1 MSVSAEGGP
10 SVRGAGAGAPSEPA
24 PSLFAGIVGQHRA
37 VAQLR
42 ASARRPVHA
51 YLLVGETGDTRRA
64 LARGFAA
71 ALLCALGGCGSCS
84 VCRRALGGVH
94 PDLVEFE
101 RAGAALR
108 VEDAQAVVQR
118 AARRPL
124 EAQRQVIV
132 VPDLEIPPWLA
143 APVLLKT
150 LEEPPPR
157 TVLVLLVE
165 FVPPE
170 LATIASRCVRVDMA
184 SVPEAEIRAHLEGR
198 GVPPELAAELAAGAG
213 GSIDRA
219 RILAEDEGFAERLTL
234 WRSVPTRLDGTGA
247 TAGALAAELVRR
259 ADETVEPLRER
270 HRLEMAALEE
280 AAEQTGA
287 RGVSARKDVE
297 ARHRRVERRWRTDE
311 LRAGL
316 ATLAAAYR
324 DRLVARTAGEG
335 AEAGG
340 GAARLRELAGA
351 VRAVEEAA
359 TELVR
364 NPNET
369 LMLEALLVRLSAVP
383 A

>member
-1 MSVSAEGGP
+1 MSEVPSAD
-10 SVRGAGAGAPSEPA
+10 
-24 PSLFAGIVGQHRA
+24 LFAGVVGQDRA

-42 ASARRPVHA
+42 AAARRPVHA
-51 YLLVGETGDTRRA
+51 YLLVGEAGETRRA

-71 ALLCALGGCGSCS
+71 ALLCPQGGCGSCG
-84 VCRRALGGVH
+84 VCRRALEGIH

-101 RAGAALR
+101 RVGASLR
-108 VEDAQAVVQR
+108 VEDAEEIVRLAS
-118 AARRPL
+118 RRPL
-124 EAQRQVIV
+124 ESRAQVLV
-132 VPDLEIPPWLA
+132 VQDLELPPWQAVA
-143 APVLLKT
+143 ALLKT
-150 LEEPPPR
+150 LEEPPP
-157 TVLVLLVE
+157 TTYFVLPVE

-170 LATIASRCVRVDMA
+170 LATVASRCERVALGSGPD
-184 SVPEAEIRAHLEGR
+184 AEIRAFLHGR
-198 GVPPELAAELAAGAG
+198 GVEPELAAELAAGSG

-219 RILAEDEGFAERLTL
+219 RVLAEDGAFAERLAL

-270 HRLEMAALEE
+270 HRLEMEALE
-280 AAEQTGA
+280 AAADQAGA
-287 RGVSARKDVE
+287 RGVTGRKDVE
-297 ARHRRVERRWRTDE
+297 ARQRRVERRWRTDE

-316 ATLAAAYR
+316 ATLAGAYR
-324 DRLVARTAGEG
+324 DRLVARSAGE
-335 AEAGG
+335 AAGG
-340 GAARLRELAGA
+340 VRLRELTGA
-351 VRAVEEAA
+351 VAAVEEAA

>member
-1 MSVSAEGGP
+1 VNDSVPPVA
-10 SVRGAGAGAPSEPA
+10 A
-24 PSLFAGIVGQHRA
+24 LFDGVVGQPRA
-37 VAQLR
+37 VDALR
-42 ASARRPVHA
+42 QAASRPVHA
-51 YLLVGETGDTRRA
+51 YLLVGEAGDTRRA
-64 LARGFAA
+64 LVRGFAA
-71 ALLCALGGCGSCS
+71 ALLCPQGGCGHCG
-84 VCRRALGGVH
+84 VCRRALDGIH

-108 VEDAQAVVQR
+108 VPDAQQVVQL

-124 EAQRQVIV
+124 EAARQVIV

-150 LEEPPPR
+150 LEEPPAP
-157 TVLVLLVE
+157 TVLVLPVE

-170 LATIASRCVRVDMA
+170 LATVASRCVRVDMA
-184 SVPEAEIRAHLEGR
+184 SVPEADIRGFLQGR
-198 GVPPELAAELAAGAG
+198 GVDPALAAELAAASG
-213 GSIDRA
+213 GSVDRA
-219 RILAEDEGFAERLTL
+219 RILADDGAFAERLAL

-270 HRLEMAALEE
+270 HRLEMDALEE
-280 AAEQTGA
+280 AAEQSGA
-287 RGVSARKDVE
+287 RAVSGRKDVE

-324 DRLVARTAGEG
+324 DRLVTRSGAGEAAG
-335 AEAGG
+335 APTPGG
-340 GAARLRELAGA
+340 GARLRELSAA
-351 VRAVEEAA
+351 VAAVEETA

-369 LMLEALLVRLSAVP
+369 LMLEALLVRLSAVS